1 MQHLDVYN
9 VDLKYIRALSKA
21 DSKVMSQSPQI
32 GKANRPYI
40 GIIVLLNG
48 KKYCIPL
55 TSTKN
60 KKDSNREVRNNLDYI
75 KIPHPT
81 KKNEHGAAVTIG
93 ALNINNMIPVCDEVI
108 TKYDLS
114 RKPNDEKSAL
124 QRKIIC
130 TKERDWCQI
139 PENTELIIKRA
150 NIVYDIVTSNKEK
163 NRSLV
168 RRCCDFQKLE
178 AVLERYIK
186 RLFKNPV
193 YREISDR
200 EKVADILDKNGIV
213 YDISPEKNE
222 KGNYALKV
230 NAEDSEKVKQL
241 ISATKKI
248 MTMK

>member
-81 KKNEHGAAVTIG
+81 KKNEHGAAITIG

-178 AVLERYIK
+178 A
-186 RLFKNPV
+186 
-193 YREISDR
+193 
-200 EKVADILDKNGIV
+200 ALDK
-213 YDISPEKNE
+213 YLEKNGYKKRSLYTKVVTKEQLAILE
-222 KGNYALKV
+222 KSDIPYKKYVNGEKTAVKVEWSLKDKL
-230 NAEDSEKVKQL
+230 DSL
-241 ISATKKI
+241 LKKKN
-248 MTMK
+248 TLKL

>member
-81 KKNEHGAAVTIG
+81 KKNEHGAAITIG

-130 TKERDWCQI
+130 TKERDWC
-139 PENTELIIKRA
+139 
-150 NIVYDIVTSNKEK
+150 
-163 NRSLV
+163 
-168 RRCCDFQKLE
+168 
-178 AVLERYIK
+178 
-186 RLFKNPV
+186 
-193 YREISDR
+193 
-200 EKVADILDKNGIV
+200 
-213 YDISPEKNE
+213 
-222 KGNYALKV
+222 
-230 NAEDSEKVKQL
+230 
-241 ISATKKI
+241 
-248 MTMK
+248 

>member
-81 KKNEHGAAVTIG
+81 KKNEHGAAITIG

-178 AVLERYIK
+178 AVLDKYLE
-186 RLFKNPV
+186 
-193 YREISDR
+193 
-200 EKVADILDKNGIV
+200 KNGYKKRSLYTKVVTKEQLAILEKS
-213 YDISPEKNE
+213 DIPYKKYVNGEKTAVKVE
-222 KGNYALKV
+222 WSLKDKL
-230 NAEDSEKVKQL
+230 DSL
-241 ISATKKI
+241 LKKKN
-248 MTMK
+248 TLKL